1 MYKWTFEQQTV
12 LGENTGLADVEMSNR
27 VSKSRKYQICKIPSK
42 FGDFN
47 KKPARSGWTIAYQRD
62 RGHYWQKAFLT
73 FSTGFFPYG
82 LRQQIWILRQRD
94 NRCLEMQ
101 IWYSD
106 RV

>member
-47 KKPARSGWTIAYQRD
+47 KKNSKIRM
-62 RGHYWQKAFLT
+62 
-73 FSTGFFPYG
+73 
-82 LRQQIWILRQRD
+82 D
-94 NRCLEMQ
+94 NRL
-101 IWYSD
+101 SKGPGTP
-106 RV
+106 

>member
-47 KKPARSGWTIAYQRD
+47 KK
-62 RGHYWQKAFLT
+62 K
-73 FSTGFFPYG
+73 
-82 LRQQIWILRQRD
+82 QQDPDGQ
-94 NRCLEMQ
+94 
-101 IWYSD
+101 
-106 RV
+106 